1 MSDKNNTYYIVTFGC
16 QMNEHDSSLIAGLL
30 EISGYVASPSLEGAD
45 IVVVNTCCIRETAE
59 QKIRSFLG
67 SLKAYARTPPSFMV
81 VVYGCMVQAKG
92 NAAKISRIGD
102 YIGVLVGTSALG
114 KIPFYIEQFKISGK
128 RIIDISVDDL
138 SSDAAY
144 MEKHP
149 IIKKEPFRA
158 TVSIIYGCDNYC
170 SYCIV
175 PYVKG
180 RERSRMPASILS
192 DICALVAGGC
202 KEVLLLGQNVNSYG
216 KDISQKDISGAGDC
230 SFAKLLHQISRVDG
244 LERIRYMT
252 SHPRDFSK
260 ELLETIAAEPKVC
273 KHFHLP
279 VQSGSDKI
287 LAAMN
292 RGYSIKYYKQLIADI
307 RRAVPNAVITTD
319 IIVGFPGE
327 TEDDFNETLGL
338 VSECLFDAAYTFMYS
353 PRNGTSAAK
362 MPNQVGKQEKKQR
375 LYKLTE
381 LQNSISLKKN
391 QDSIGTT
398 LGVLVEGQSK
408 NNKEKYS
415 ARTEGN
421 KIVIFSP
428 YPDNSDSII
437 TPGDILNIKISAAN
451 TWNLFGDINDV

>member
-1 MSDKNNTYYIVTFGC
+1 MCDKNNTYYIVTFGC

-30 EISGYVASPSLEGAD
+30 KLSGYTASSCLEDAD

-59 QKIRSFLG
+59 QKILSFLG
-67 SLKAYARTPPSFMV
+67 SLKVYARNNPSFMV

-92 NAAKISRIGD
+92 NAAKISRIGN
-102 YIGVLVGTSALG
+102 YIGVLAGTSVLG
-114 KIPFYIEQFKISGK
+114 KIPFYIEQFKTAGK
-128 RIIDISVDDL
+128 RIIDISIDNL
-138 SSDAAY
+138 SSDAAH
-144 MEKHP
+144 MTTHP

-158 TVSIIYGCDNYC
+158 TVSIIYGCDNFC

-180 RERSRMPASILS
+180 RERSRMPEPILS
-192 DICALVAGGC
+192 DIHALAESGC

-216 KDISQKDISGAGDC
+216 KDIISKNTTGAGEY
-230 SFAKLLHQISRVDG
+230 SFARLLRQISRVDG
-244 LERIRYMT
+244 LKRIRYMT
-252 SHPRDFSK
+252 SHPRDFNK
-260 ELLETIAAEPKVC
+260 ELLETIASEPKVC

-292 RGYSIKYYKQLIADI
+292 RGYNTNYYKQLISDI
-307 RRAVPNAVITTD
+307 RTAVPKAVITTD

-327 TEDDFNETLGL
+327 TESDFNETLRL
-338 VSECLFDAAYTFMYS
+338 VSNCLFDAAYTFMYS
-353 PRNGTSAAK
+353 SRNGTSAAK
-362 MPNQVGKQEKKQR
+362 MPEQVDKQEKKQR

-391 QDSIGTT
+391 QDSIGSI
-398 LGVLVEGQSK
+398 LEVLVEGKSK
-408 NNKEKYS
+408 NNGEKYS

-421 KIVIFSP
+421 KVVIFSP
-428 YPDNSDSII
+428 CSENII
-437 TPGDILNIKISAAN
+437 SPGDLLNIKISAAN
-451 TWNLFGDINDV
+451 TWNLFGNIE